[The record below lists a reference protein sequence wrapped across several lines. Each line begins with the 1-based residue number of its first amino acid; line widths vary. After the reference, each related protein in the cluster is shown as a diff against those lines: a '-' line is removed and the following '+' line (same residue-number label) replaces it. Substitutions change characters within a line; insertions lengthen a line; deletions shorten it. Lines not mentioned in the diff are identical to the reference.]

1 MPQPFTDMYVYGKP
15 KELMMQPLYQEVE
28 KRGHESIVID
38 TGSLCCDKGGK
49 QTGETLSILEMNK
62 RIPFTK
68 QKIVKLLKQQ
78 RPDAVIV
85 GSDQEYIRR
94 AFLYA
99 AQGLGIPTLLLDL
112 GISDNITNTLGIAV
126 KRNSYRMRY
135 YFWNIVRKY
144 LYLLR
149 TVVELR
155 WSVFR
160 ILKMV
165 LKDMKVVL
173 FIDDARGM
181 FGNQP
186 IVVAGDWERK
196 VLVERGVN
204 PENIHITGNPRWGLG
219 SLIGTKQG
227 VRSSLGIGDDDKI
240 ILFLTCAQVEH
251 GRWTVEMRDSLIKG
265 VIDTLKPM
273 LTDSVRLIIKIHPI
287 ENKSEYKKMVGDS
300 PVILLKEIVLPDII
314 NASDVVLV
322 GGYSSTVLE
331 ASHLQKPVIILNTFN
346 EIKAIPYDEM
356 GIAMDVNDL
365 TTLEPIV
372 DNLLCGQPYT
382 DNMLRNSA
390 QFFKRNKTFVD
401 GKATERITDL
411 ILRLADR

>member
-1 MPQPFTDMYVYGKP
+1 RCSFTTNGGWFF
-15 KELMMQPLYQEVE
+15 PLY
-28 KRGHESIVID
+28 GGYGMGIV
-38 TGSLCCDKGGK
+38 SLIKDRKAD
-49 QTGETLSILEMNK
+49 
-62 RIPFTK
+62 
-68 QKIVKLLKQQ
+68 V
-78 RPDAVIV
+78 VIV

-94 AFLYA
+94 AFLYV

-112 GISDNITNTLGIAV
+112 GISDNITNTVGIAF
-126 KRNSYRMRY
+126 KRTSYRMRY
-135 YFWNIVRKY
+135 YFWNIIRKY

-149 TVVELR
+149 TVVDLR
-155 WSVFR
+155 WNPFR
-160 ILKMV
+160 ILRMV
-165 LKDMKVVL
+165 AKDIKVVL

-196 VLVERGVN
+196 VLLERGVN
-204 PENIHITGNPRWGLG
+204 PENIHIAGNPRWGLG
-219 SLIGTKQG
+219 STIGTSEG
-227 VRSSLGIGDDDKI
+227 VRSGLGIGEDDKI

-251 GRWTVEMRDSLIKG
+251 GRWTVGMRESLIKG
-265 VIDTLKPM
+265 VIDTLKPI
-273 LTDSVRLIIKIHPI
+273 LDDSVHLIIKIHPI
-287 ENKSEYKKMVGDS
+287 ENKAEYEKMVGDS
-300 PVILLKEIVLPDII
+300 PTILLKEISLPDII

-356 GIAMDVNDL
+356 GIAMEVNDL

-382 DNMLRNSA
+382 DRMLRNSA
-390 QFFKRNKTFVD
+390 QFFKANKAFVD

-411 ILRLADR
+411 IMELAGK